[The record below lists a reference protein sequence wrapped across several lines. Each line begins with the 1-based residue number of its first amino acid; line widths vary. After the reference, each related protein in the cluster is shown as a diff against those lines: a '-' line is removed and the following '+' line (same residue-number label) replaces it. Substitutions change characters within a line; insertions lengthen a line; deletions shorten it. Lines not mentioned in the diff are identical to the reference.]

1 VSTATALAFLAG
13 FLVGCLAFA
22 PTGLLRPA
30 SRGATMC
37 CGVGG
42 PPCDDFH
49 TERLADR
56 TYCERC
62 HHHWTCHDTEYDRL

>member
-1 VSTATALAFLAG
+1 MSTAAALAFLAG
-13 FLVGCLAFA
+13 FLVGCLVFA
-22 PTGLLRPA
+22 LTGLLPPT

-42 PPCDDFH
+42 RPCDDFRNG
-49 TERLADR
+49 RLADR